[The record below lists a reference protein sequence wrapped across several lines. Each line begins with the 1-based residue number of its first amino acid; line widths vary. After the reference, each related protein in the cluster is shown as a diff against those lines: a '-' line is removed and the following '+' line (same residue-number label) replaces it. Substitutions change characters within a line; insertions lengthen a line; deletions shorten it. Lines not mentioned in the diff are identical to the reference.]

1 LRKFTSI
8 YRKKKVDF
16 SHIFSLMVF
25 FSKKNAKKKS
35 FECKSRELGRC
46 RGFRVFALFA
56 HCVLLYNCT
65 QKKFRIC
72 TRKNGFFSRFF
83 ENALLSRRSNL
94 KILSKSRFS
103 RKTKK
108 TQKISLFNPVSLKND
123 EKSTFFL
130 EGEFSPSSRSER
142 RNFSIL
148 AVFFFIFFQLLG
160 VRVER
165 TSYQISLAKNG
176 QKSRFFS
183 LGPFRCGRERKHPF
197 SY

>member
-108 TQKISLFNPVSLKND
+108 TQKISLFNP
-123 EKSTFFL
+123 
-130 EGEFSPSSRSER
+130 SSRSER